1 MDNRLY
7 LNQFRNRSQI
17 VGVNKR
23 MEYRAN
29 DLRLNLSL
37 TNKTIEIA
45 GKKMINAS
53 IGSQSSSKNA
63 PVIAK

>member
-1 MDNRLY
+1 MDNRLSI
-7 LNQFRNRSQI
+7 NQFRNNSKI

-29 DLRLNLSL
+29 DFRLNLSL
-37 TNKTIEIA
+37 INKIIEIT

-53 IGSQSSSKNA
+53 IGSESSS
-63 PVIAK
+63 